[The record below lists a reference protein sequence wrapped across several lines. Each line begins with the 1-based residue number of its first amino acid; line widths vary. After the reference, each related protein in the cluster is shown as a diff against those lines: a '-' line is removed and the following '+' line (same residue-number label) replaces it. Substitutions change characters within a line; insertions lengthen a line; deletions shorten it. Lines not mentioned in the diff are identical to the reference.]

1 MSEVQILLL
10 LLLSGYLI
18 SVSLGM
24 VIIPRILV
32 ISHKKRLYDVPDS
45 RKVHTTPV
53 PRLGGLSF
61 FPVVLMSFALVI
73 GFRLYLWPSD
83 LSSFSIEMLHEY
95 LFLFVGMTLLYLVG
109 VCDDLVW
116 GGLPLQVHRTSR
128 VGPPAGVVR
137 QLARYAGEAYSGSI
151 RSRPCWVCQS
161 RFSPWFM

>member
-1 MSEVQILLL
+1 
-10 LLLSGYLI
+10 
-18 SVSLGM
+18 M

-95 LFLFVGMTLLYLVG
+95 LFLWEITKILGMITMPKDTEIRYPDSNNNNRICTSLIRSHLMKATPSPRRHATLGSPHGRVGMLLIICNLCRLFARCACG
-109 VCDDLVW
+109 
-116 GGLPLQVHRTSR
+116 HTS
-128 VGPPAGVVR
+128 GANDP
-137 QLARYAGEAYSGSI
+137 
-151 RSRPCWVCQS
+151 
-161 RFSPWFM
+161 